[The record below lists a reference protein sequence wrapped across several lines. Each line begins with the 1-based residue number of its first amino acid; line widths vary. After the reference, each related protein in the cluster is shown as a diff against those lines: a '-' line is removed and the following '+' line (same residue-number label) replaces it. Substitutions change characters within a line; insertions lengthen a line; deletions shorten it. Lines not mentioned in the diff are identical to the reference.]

1 MNMKLMQFKPRMNEQ
16 EFERVFDNLTERRKN
31 VLRKILAGE
40 TDADIAQSMKIGE
53 SSVRKY
59 VERICLEF
67 GLNNEPSDSRRYKRS
82 ELVTLFAKYKPELL
96 SESKTGSTKELTI
109 MTDENESN
117 ITEYILHLLSFN
129 QPISEDL
136 QQILNR
142 IKFHEQERK
151 QIAKALNEIGHK
163 NYLNNDFTIAVSYLE
178 LAVEFNPNYGAAHY
192 NLGAA
197 YEKLE
202 NLDGACYHYQIA
214 SKYQNRAADAA
225 ANNLA
230 RLQIL
235 QGNSAAAVKIIESI
249 LPKVRDKSIE
259 VTLYK
264 NLGWAYFQENCFD
277 KAKQNLLICLK
288 LESNYTPA
296 YCLLAQVQAAEG
308 DHQSSR
314 ESWQTFLE
322 FYAYEQEEKK
332 FRGQLPE
339 LEVWKL
345 EAMRIIHA
353 QGE

>member
-1 MNMKLMQFKPRMNEQ
+1 MKLMQSKPRMNQQ
-16 EFERVFDNLTERRKN
+16 EFERVFDNLTERRRN
-31 VLRKILAGE
+31 VLKKILMGE
-40 TDADIAQSMKIGE
+40 TDADIAESMKIGE

-96 SESKTGSTKELTI
+96 SETKTGSKKEI
-109 MTDENESN
+109 QQIADESN
-117 ITEYILHLLSFN
+117 PSITEYILRLVSLN

-136 QQILNR
+136 QNLLNR

-151 QIAKALNEIGHK
+151 QVAKSLNEIGHK
-163 NYLNNDFTIAVSYLE
+163 NYLNSNFTIAVSYLE

-197 YEKLE
+197 YEKLD

-225 ANNLA
+225 VNNLA

-235 QGNSAAAVKIIESI
+235 RGNSMAAVKIIEPLLS
-249 LPKVRDKSIE
+249 KVKDKAVE

-264 NLGWAYFQENCFD
+264 NLGWAYFQQNYYEQ
-277 KAKQNLLICLK
+277 AKQNLLMCLQ
-288 LESNYTPA
+288 LENNYPPA
-296 YCLLAQVQAAEG
+296 YCLLAQLQAAQG

-314 ESWQTFLE
+314 ESWRTFLE
-322 FYAYEQEEKK
+322 FYSREQQEKK
-332 FRGQLPE
+332 VRGQLPE

-345 EAMRIIHA
+345 DAVRILNSQA
-353 QGE
+353 D